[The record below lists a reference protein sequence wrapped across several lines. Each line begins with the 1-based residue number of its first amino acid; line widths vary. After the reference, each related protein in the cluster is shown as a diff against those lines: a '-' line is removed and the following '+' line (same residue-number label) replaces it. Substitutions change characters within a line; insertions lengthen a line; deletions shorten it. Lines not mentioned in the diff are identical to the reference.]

1 MRFERRYTRDGQSP
15 YAGIDFRL
23 TTSEIRNPDGSVVF
37 RLENVEVP
45 EPWSQVASDVL
56 AQKYFRKAGVAA
68 RLKKVEEETVPSWLW
83 RSVPDTDALGALPE
97 NECIVGETSAKQVFD
112 RLSGC
117 WTYWGWKG
125 GYFTSEE
132 DARAFNDELR
142 YMLARQMVAPNSP
155 QWFNTGLHW
164 AYGIDGP
171 GQGHYYVDFKT
182 GKLTKSKSSYE
193 HPQPHACFI
202 QGIDDDLVNEGGIMD
217 LWVRE
222 ARLFKYG
229 SGTGSNFSRL
239 RGEGERLSG
248 GGRSSGLMSF
258 LKIGDRA
265 AGAIKSGGTT
275 RRAAKMVVVD
285 ADHPDIEQYIDWK
298 VKEEQKVAAL
308 VTGSRINQKHLKAV
322 MRACVNCEGSGDDC
336 FVPEKNP
343 ALRREIKL
351 ARRALVPDNYIK
363 RVIQF
368 ARQGYKEID
377 FPVFDT
383 DWDSEAYLTVSGQN
397 SNNSVS
403 LKDNFLRAVETD
415 GDWNLIGRTTG
426 KVTKTLKARDL
437 WEKIGF
443 AAWASA
449 DPGLHFNTT
458 MNDWH
463 TCKAS
468 GDIRASNPCS
478 EYMFLDDTAC
488 NLASAN
494 LITFHDT
501 ASKQFDVDA
510 YEHTVRLWT
519 VVLEISVLMAQFPS
533 KAIAEL
539 SYEFRTLGL
548 GFANIGGLLMTMGLS
563 YDSKEGRALCGALTA
578 IMTGIAYK
586 TSAEMAGELGVFPGH
601 KKNAGHMLR
610 VIRNHRRAAHGQSNG
625 YEALAVNPVPLDHAS
640 CPQADL
646 IAHATRAWDDALALG
661 EQHGYRNAQVTVV
674 APTGTIGLVMDCDT
688 TGIEPDF
695 ALVKFKKLAG
705 GGYWKIINR
714 AVPEA
719 LRALGYRE
727 SEIAEIE
734 AYAVGHGSLSN
745 APGINVSTLKA
756 KGFTDEAIAKVEKA
770 LPTAFDIKFAFNKW
784 TFGEDFIRDTLGVD
798 TDALASPTFDLLT
811 AIGFS
816 RREIE
821 AANVHICGAMTVE
834 GAPHLRAEH
843 YPVFD
848 CANPCGKIGKRYL
861 SVESHIRMMAA
872 SQPFISGAISK
883 TINMPNDATVEDC
896 KSAYLLS
903 WKLALKANALYRDG
917 SKLSQPLNSQ
927 LIADDDSDDDA
938 IEALMDKPMA
948 ARATQVAEKVVEKL
962 VERIVVLREREKMPD
977 RRKGY
982 TQKAVVGGHK
992 VYLRTGEYDDGR
1004 LGEIFIDMHK
1014 EGAALR
1020 SFINNFAIAV
1030 SLGLQYGVP
1039 LEEYVDAF
1047 TFTRFEPAG
1056 PVQGNDSIKYATS
1069 ILDYVFRELA
1079 VSYMSRYDLAHVDPS
1094 ETGFDA
1100 LGKGVAEGKTP
1111 EGQHATRYVSKG
1123 LTRSRTDNLV
1133 VMRGG
1138 SPSSLAGE
1146 SRSGGANVTA
1156 LSSSRVGDTLEGAT
1170 ALKQETE
1177 HDLSPTERLEQQ
1189 QRSKAAAAHATAPTK
1204 AERRAEAKARGYEG
1218 EMCSE
1223 CGNFTLVRNG
1233 TCMKCDTCG
1242 STTGCS

>member
-97 NECIVGETSAKQVFD
+97 NERIVGETSAKQVFD

-202 QGIDDDLVNEGGIMD
+202 QGIEDDLVNEGGIMD

-494 LITFHDT
+494 LMTFHDT

-510 YEHTVRLWT
+510 YEHTVRLWI

-927 LIADDDSDDDA
+927 LIADDDGDDDA